1 MAWSSEDELRDRCN
15 VGIRTHSMIQPRIG
29 PCDPQTSQPF
39 AYRECREEIVKATKG
54 IKFADSCAFRS
65 PT

>member
-1 MAWSSEDELRDRCN
+1 
-15 VGIRTHSMIQPRIG
+15 MIQPRIG